1 MLADDVTCFLKDP
14 QSIDY
19 ILDCLERFRRYS
31 GLKINPDKSHILP
44 LGQSV
49 ALPTSVTSIKS
60 CESLTILCI
69 RVGHGGSERD
79 HYEWNFET
87 KLKKCMDIC
96 DNWNN
101 RSLSL
106 KGKVT
111 VINSLLIPIM
121 LYPASV
127 TYTPERVIKE
137 FRKLVCKFIWASE
150 VNRIAYYT
158 LCLPIEQGGLNLLD
172 LKS

>member
-1 MLADDVTCFLKDP
+1 MKFGNHGYNKNCIKIF
-14 QSIDY
+14 
-19 ILDCLERFRRYS
+19 ERFRRYS

-44 LGQSV
+44 LSQSV
-49 ALPTSVTSIKS
+49 TLLLSVTSIKT
-60 CESLTILCI
+60 CESLPILGI
-69 RVGHGGSERD
+69 RVGHSRSEKN

-111 VINSLLIPIM
+111 ITN
-121 LYPASV
+121 Y
-127 TYTPERVIKE
+127 
-137 FRKLVCKFIWASE
+137 
-150 VNRIAYYT
+150 
-158 LCLPIEQGGLNLLD
+158 
-172 LKS
+172 